1 MHFGMFFHSDSIRR
15 SAGAETV
22 QRPAE
27 YAHTGRTES
36 SQSVLLSTYN
46 FSQQSR

>member
-1 MHFGMFFHSDSIRR
+1 MQFGMFFHSDSIRR
-15 SAGAETV
+15 GAGAEIA
-22 QRPAE
+22 QRPAG